1 MTQRAIDQTAGRQPW
16 TEVDPS
22 GAPAPRGLADKIQ
35 QRFGFAP
42 KSWQACATADC
53 IRGDDVIVIAGTGSG
68 KSLVYQA
75 ILAVSEKAIVL
86 VVSPTLALIRDQA
99 QWVIDQGFRVAELTR
114 ENLMVNPALWNQVDS
129 GAFDLVLA
137 SPEVLL
143 RDGSHFWLKTIRG
156 RSNQFCTRLKAVAV
170 DESHL
175 VWGWREFRKDY
186 LNIGALRAHFPT
198 IPIIALSATLMPNV
212 LAFVS
217 QSLQLRPGRTRLYRL
232 SIDRPNIMHIVSK
245 LPTKQSI
252 DYSKLDFLL
261 SRQGPIWSIHKAMV
275 FVDNIDEAHKIYLW
289 LAARAKHFWAERA
302 DSVIRPYSSNLEAAT
317 RDRFMNAF
325 RDGSTRI
332 LICTDAAG
340 MGLHVPDVK
349 IIVQWKLRRRLGRA
363 GRDTRIAAI
372 SIVFADS
379 QFFLANGPEC
389 PEQYQDYIQKVIP
402 GDTVSRNRVRDMIS
416 SFYKDK
422 NPSERGKTDT
432 ACARLDPGLLFYVN
446 TLGCRCRA
454 ALATFGDSA
463 AYESQN
469 RAPGCC
475 DNMLYLLDPDD
486 AQNCVLNGVSASL
499 SFENLARPQLQ
510 QFDKQSTL
518 G

>member
-1 MTQRAIDQTAGRQPW
+1 MTQRAIHQTAGRQPW

-22 GAPAPRGLADKIQ
+22 GAPAPRRLADKIQ

-86 VVSPTLALIRDQA
+86 VVSPTLALIRDQVCTP
-99 QWVIDQGFRVAELTR
+99 QLAELTR

-143 RDGSHFWLKTIRG
+143 RDGSYFWLKTIRG

-302 DSVIRPYSSNLEAAT
+302 ESVIRPYSSNLEAAT

-349 IIVQWKLRRRLGRA
+349 IIVQWKLSELVTMAALWQQLGRA

-379 QFFLANGPEC
+379 RFF
-389 PEQYQDYIQKVIP
+389 
-402 GDTVSRNRVRDMIS
+402 
-416 SFYKDK
+416 
-422 NPSERGKTDT
+422 
-432 ACARLDPGLLFYVN
+432 
-446 TLGCRCRA
+446 
-454 ALATFGDSA
+454 
-463 AYESQN
+463 
-469 RAPGCC
+469 
-475 DNMLYLLDPDD
+475 
-486 AQNCVLNGVSASL
+486 
-499 SFENLARPQLQ
+499 
-510 QFDKQSTL
+510 
-518 G
+518 